1 MSNLK
6 HKVEMRPH
14 ERRRHQRVTVAVLGR
29 MMLENKTEHAC
40 QTVNM
45 SPGGVSLIADVK
57 ARLGEKVVVY
67 LDHLGR
73 IEGITVRHTER
84 GFIIMM
90 TLPVIKREK
99 LADQLTWLA
108 NREMLGMLEDRRHE
122 RFVPRRV
129 EIALKMPDDS
139 ESVVKILDLSM
150 SGVGVAMEP
159 QPALGTR
166 VLVGR
171 TPGKV
176 VRHFPN
182 GVAIEFNRLL
192 PAEIFDEDIDL

>member
-14 ERRRHQRVTVAVLGR
+14 ERRRHQRVTVEVLGR
-29 MMLENKTEHAC
+29 MMLEDKSEHQC
-40 QTVNM
+40 QTINM

-67 LDHLGR
+67 FDHLGR

-122 RFVPRRV
+122 RFVPRRT
-129 EIALKMPDDS
+129 EIALKMPDES
-139 ESVVKILDLSM
+139 ENVVKILDLSM
-150 SGVGVAMEP
+150 SGVGVAMESP
-159 QPALGTR
+159 PALGTR